1 MFLWDKLV
9 QFSQVDGRP
18 VALIVLLKMLYS
30 KIGSLLETL
39 HTLFLLQPGFLSLI
53 ILPLFPSNWNLSFLN
68 FLQFNWV
75 SLDLVERERGFDNP
89 LWMLIYSYLQPEPP
103 NPCLPAISIVGSW
116 FGKNNFLLVHERMIK
131 ISLDYRRDLLEKAYF
146 FFICIFLGDCNS
158 ICPCDCCL
166 NWDFALANQ
175 DHSISPI
182 DDVAAIVYQ
191 SENPFRWGAASSAQE
206 NTERGWEA

>member
-146 FFICIFLGDCNS
+146 FLFVFFLATV
-158 ICPCDCCL
+158 IP
-166 NWDFALANQ
+166 FA
-175 DHSISPI
+175 HVT
-182 DDVAAIVYQ
+182 VA
-191 SENPFRWGAASSAQE
+191 
-206 NTERGWEA
+206 